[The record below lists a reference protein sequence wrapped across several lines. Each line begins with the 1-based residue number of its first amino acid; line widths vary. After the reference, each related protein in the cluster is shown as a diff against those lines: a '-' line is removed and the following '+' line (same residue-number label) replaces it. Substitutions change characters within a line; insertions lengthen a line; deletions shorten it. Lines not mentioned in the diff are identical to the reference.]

1 MDKPALPT
9 PYSAHAIQV
18 TVSQDEKEGVWF
30 VQASDV
36 PGLNA
41 EAATLDALVEAI
53 ADLAPDLVAANL
65 PGPIGGDAVSLCVQH
80 VVNASPA
87 HAA

>member
-1 MDKPALPT
+1 MPPLKKFP
-9 PYSAHAIQV
+9 
-18 TVSQDEKEGVWF
+18 G
-30 VQASDV
+30 SDV

-41 EAATLDALVEAI
+41 EAPTLDALVDVI

-65 PGPIGGDAVSLCVQH
+65 PGAIHEGGTPISLCVQH
-80 VVNASPA
+80 VVNARRA

>member
-1 MDKPALPT
+1 MQFT
-9 PYSAHAIQV
+9 I
-18 TVSQDEKEGVWF
+18 TVCHDEKEGVWF

-41 EAATLDALVEAI
+41 EVATLDALVDAI

-65 PGPIGGDAVSLCVQH
+65 PGTVHEGGAPISLCVQH
-80 VVNASPA
+80 VVNARRA

>member
-1 MDKPALPT
+1 MQFT
-9 PYSAHAIQV
+9 I
-18 TVSQDEKEGVWF
+18 TVCHDEKEGVWF

-41 EAATLDALVEAI
+41 EAATLDALVDAI

-65 PGPIGGDAVSLCVQH
+65 PGAVRESSAPISLCVQH
-80 VVNASPA
+80 VVNARRA